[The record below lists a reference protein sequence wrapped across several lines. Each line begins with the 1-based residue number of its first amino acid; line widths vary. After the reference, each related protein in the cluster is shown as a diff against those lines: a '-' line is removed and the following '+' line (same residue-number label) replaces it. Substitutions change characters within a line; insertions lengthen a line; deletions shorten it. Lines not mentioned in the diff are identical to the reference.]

1 MYLRFF
7 GLNEKPFA
15 ITPDPRYLY
24 LSERHAEALAHL
36 LYGVNEA
43 GGFIQLTGE
52 VGTGKTTVVRTLLSR
67 VPHHADVAVI
77 LNPRVTPVEF
87 LLTICEELGLGI
99 ADADRESIKHVVD
112 ALNRRLLSAH
122 AEGRRIIVIVDEA
135 QNLSAEVL
143 EQVRLLTNLETPTQ
157 KLLQIILIGQPE
169 LRELLDRTE
178 LRQLAQRIT
187 GRYHLE
193 PLSREETL
201 GYIRHRLR
209 VAGAAEDIFTPA
221 ALAEVHRVAAGVPRV
236 INVTCDRALL
246 GAYTRE
252 TRKVTPS
259 LVRLA
264 AGEVYGRR
272 FVPPWVGWLA
282 GASGLVGIA
291 GAALVGWQ
299 LWQKQISPLHASRDR
314 AAHVVVPDSSATDAP
329 LAAIAQP
336 TGSPPSATPAASPAA
351 RPSTRLSSGSP
362 AVPVATSINALLA
375 ANSVNTTDAEAFR
388 RLLSLWG
395 TAMADDKD
403 PCGQAAKAGLSCL
416 EQRGSWAQV
425 KALNRPAILTLTD
438 DRGQRH
444 RVVLSA
450 LDDKFATLN
459 LGEHNERV
467 PLDELSRDWF
477 GDFTVVWKPKM
488 STTRNSSLPCRT
500 SSASIASMST
510 ASPDYKRRSYSTP
523 PWLSQVRP
531 YCCPTR
537 RAAAE
542 VLMSFILDA
551 LKKSEIER
559 QRQSVPGLIDT
570 RPSLRRRRMPL
581 WVAAL
586 CTLLAVNLMALTYV
600 VLRKSAAPIVL
611 TSRPADAPQA
621 RVAAPEAR
629 PFSPLDGAPQYAPE
643 IPVTPPPDATPV
655 APPADG
661 TLIEARPAHTA
672 PAADSGADA
681 LPHPDPQL
689 TDAEA
694 NAETDEVLPTISE
707 ISLSGTQALPELHLD
722 VHVYATKPADR
733 FVYINNRKY
742 HEGAK
747 LEEGPT
753 VERIRRDGVVLN
765 DQGIRFLL
773 PRQP

>member
-99 ADADRESIKHVVD
+99 ADADRDSVKQMVD

-201 GYIRHRLR
+201 GYVRHRLR
-209 VAGAAEDIFTPA
+209 VAGAAEDIFTPS
-221 ALAEVHRVAAGVPRV
+221 ALAEVHRLAAGVPRV

-246 GAYTRE
+246 GAYTQE
-252 TRKVTPS
+252 TRKVTSS

-272 FVPPWVGWLA
+272 FMPPWLGWLG
-282 GASGLVGIA
+282 GALGLVGIV
-291 GAALVGWQ
+291 GAVLVGWQ
-299 LWQKQISPLHASRDR
+299 LWQKQSSPLHASRDR
-314 AAHVVVPDSSATDAP
+314 EAHVVVPGSSAAGSP
-329 LAAIAQP
+329 LAATAQP
-336 TGSPPSATPAASPAA
+336 SALLPSAVPEASASTK
-351 RPSTRLSSGSP
+351 PSTSLSAGPS
-362 AVPVATSINALLA
+362 AAPVATSINALLA

-438 DRGQRH
+438 DRGQKH

-477 GDFTVVWKPKM
+477 GEFTVVWKPK
-488 STTRNSSLPCRT
+488 TARARLLSLGMRG
-500 SSASIASMST
+500 
-510 ASPDYKRRSYSTP
+510 DEVRWLRRS
-523 PWLSQVRP
+523 LNALQG
-531 YCCPTR
+531 
-537 RAAAE
+537 AASDPETGDVYDQELATA
-542 VLMSFILDA
+542 VQNF
-551 LKKSEIER
+551 
-559 QRQSVPGLIDT
+559 QREHRLNADGIAGLQT
-570 RPSLRRRRMPL
+570 Q
-581 WVAAL
+581 
-586 CTLLAVNLMALTYV
+586 V
-600 VLRKSAAPIVL
+600 VLDTALAEPG
-611 TSRPADAPQA
+611 
-621 RVAAPEAR
+621 
-629 PFSPLDGAPQYAPE
+629 SPL
-643 IPVTPPPDATPV
+643 
-655 APPADG
+655 
-661 TLIEARPAHTA
+661 
-672 PAADSGADA
+672 
-681 LPHPDPQL
+681 
-689 TDAEA
+689 
-694 NAETDEVLPTISE
+694 
-707 ISLSGTQALPELHLD
+707 
-722 VHVYATKPADR
+722 
-733 FVYINNRKY
+733 
-742 HEGAK
+742 
-747 LEEGPT
+747 
-753 VERIRRDGVVLN
+753 
-765 DQGIRFLL
+765 LL
-773 PRQP
+773 PNAPRGS